1 MDYPWQECVYALLKT
16 ATSLSYAMPAT
27 ACGGCR
33 EATGEQSVLLQIHD
47 RAIRGTIAVRLAPC
61 VAGLHRVDRITR
73 QDHVIRGRSVGL
85 RVRRVIAGP
94 DQDRVLVLDALLQE
108 LLVDVHVMP
117 GLAVGLHVVF
127 LAGQLRGVGGV
138 EAGCGGFVM
147 LELPAQRKLRVPLG
161 VLAVDVG
168 ARQRVAVR
176 TARLA
181 GAALTGLQ
189 DDLGAAGLAIELDRL
204 LGEVEDGRG
213 DDIAIIVLDADLDV
227 GFLELRRVAVLR
239 RRAVGGELQLRD
251 EIGVTVVDGTQL
263 GIGRSG
269 AGLVVFRGLAVA
281 GLGLATLLGCRLR
294 LSRLGVGITQ
304 HEPPDAESGD
314 KRHDEYGDDDADD
327 QRGLLLALAGGLS
340 RP

>member
-1 MDYPWQECVYALLKT
+1 M
-16 ATSLSYAMPAT
+16 
-27 ACGGCR
+27 
-33 EATGEQSVLLQIHD
+33 
-47 RAIRGTIAVRLAPC
+47 
-61 VAGLHRVDRITR
+61 
-73 QDHVIRGRSVGL
+73 
-85 RVRRVIAGP
+85 
-94 DQDRVLVLDALLQE
+94 LDALLQE

-168 ARQRVAVR
+168 ACQRVAVR

-189 DDLGAAGLAIELDRL
+189 DDLGAAGLDLVVRAPVLPRGEFERDVGRLAIELDRL
-204 LGEVEDGRG
+204 LGEVEDSRG

-251 EIGVTVVDGTQL
+251 EIGVAVVDGTQL

-281 GLGLATLLGCRLR
+281 GLGLAALLGCRLR
-294 LSRLGVGITQ
+294 LSRLGAGITQ
-304 HEPPDAESGD
+304 HEPPDAESGG

>member
-1 MDYPWQECVYALLKT
+1 M
-16 ATSLSYAMPAT
+16 
-27 ACGGCR
+27 
-33 EATGEQSVLLQIHD
+33 
-47 RAIRGTIAVRLAPC
+47 
-61 VAGLHRVDRITR
+61 
-73 QDHVIRGRSVGL
+73 
-85 RVRRVIAGP
+85 
-94 DQDRVLVLDALLQE
+94 LDALLQE

-168 ARQRVAVR
+168 ACQRVAVR

-189 DDLGAAGLAIELDRL
+189 DDLGAAGLDLVVRAPVLPRGEFERDVGRLAIELDRL

-213 DDIAIIVLDADLDV
+213 DDIAFIVLDADLDV

-239 RRAVGGELQLRD
+239 RRAVGEVSCSCATRLVSLWSTELSSA
-251 EIGVTVVDGTQL
+251 
-263 GIGRSG
+263 SG
-269 AGLVVFRGLAVA
+269 AAV
-281 GLGLATLLGCRLR
+281 
-294 LSRLGVGITQ
+294 Q
-304 HEPPDAESGD
+304 
-314 KRHDEYGDDDADD
+314 
-327 QRGLLLALAGGLS
+327 GLS
-340 RP
+340 SFAALLSPDLVLPLCWDVDCV